1 MTSKLVNFG
10 FQICI
15 SSFTSYVIFV
25 SHWESVRFNFS
36 TINDKNDKIN
46 YQQKAKLH
54 SLKKESTKLRSL
66 LSLNIR

>member
-15 SSFTSYVIFV
+15 FSFTSYVIFV
-25 SHWESVRFNFS
+25 SHWGSVRFNFS
-36 TINDKNDKIN
+36 TINDRNGKIN

-54 SLKKESTKLRSL
+54 SLKKRKYKIKIT
-66 LSLNIR
+66 IVI